1 MARMPRLIF
10 LSSVVILIYVFWALV
25 VRPLTYDGLVINDSF
40 VSCWVR
46 WTPSSNPTSHFKLN
60 LILVARY

>member
-10 LSSVVILIYVFWALV
+10 LSLVVILINVFWAVV

-40 VSCWVR
+40 VNC
-46 WTPSSNPTSHFKLN
+46 
-60 LILVARY
+60 